1 MNIVIAGAGSVGFH
15 IASQMTDENKD
26 VTLIDR
32 DPARASYAA
41 SHLDCLVINEEVN
54 NADVLKKAGI
64 GKADFFISVTDS
76 DEVNMIACGIVS
88 SEFDVPTKIAR
99 VRNLDYSSLGM
110 MKEAFLGINL
120 IVNPE
125 IEASRVIS
133 QTVSFGA
140 MSDVALFEKT
150 DVQLRNLYIDSN
162 SILKNKSLKE
172 IKKTLNEEFL
182 IAGITRRDF
191 VIIPSGETIV
201 EENDK
206 VHIAASQQS
215 MEKVFAKTGKSTV
228 PIKRVLLVGGG
239 RISTLVAR
247 DLLRKGYTVKLI
259 DHDYERCKYLSEM
272 IPDALII
279 NADISDEGVFEEE
292 RLFDNDLII
301 SATTNQELNIISSIY
316 AKSLGVS
323 RAIAVVSKKSYLTIA
338 TELGIDATINP
349 KSSTADFIIK
359 YIRGSNIESVH
370 SIFDG
375 RAEVIEI
382 NISGNINVTGL
393 PLKDLLMPDNSLI
406 VSVTRNFKTIIP
418 DGNFTLKDGDSVLV
432 IANKKSINNT
442 LKLFSKQK

>member
-64 GKADFFISVTDS
+64 ARADFFISVTDS

-88 SEFDVPTKIAR
+88 SEFNVPTKIAR
-99 VRNLDYSSLGM
+99 VRNLDYSSLGI

-150 DVQLRNLYIDSN
+150 DVQLRNLFIDSS

-206 VHIAASQQS
+206 VHIAASQHN

-259 DHDYERCKYLSEM
+259 DHDYERCKHLSEI

-323 RAIAVVSKKSYLTIA
+323 RAIAVVSKKNYLTIA

-382 NISGNINVTGL
+382 NIQGNKNVTGL

-406 VSVTRNFKTIIP
+406 VSVTRNFSTIIP